1 MKEPFVITI
10 SREVG
15 SGGRTI
21 GRKLAEKLGVRF
33 SDKEL
38 VDELQKKLNLTVD
51 SIEELKGKKKRW
63 LDDFIQMVA
72 PVPMSGMLVDGDSDY
87 ISEYNLSLSVNDV
100 FEAEREI
107 LNGIADEGSCVIAGR
122 SGFFVLKGRPN
133 KVDILITA
141 SRDKRIARIMEKQ
154 NLSRQK
160 AEEVIDSVDKAR
172 DNYVM
177 RYTGQSRYD
186 ARNYHIVLN
195 MDYITEDQA
204 VSMILP
210 RFCPTSHSTSSCLS

>member
-1 MKEPFVITI
+1 MTMKDPFVITI
-10 SREVG
+10 SRTVG

-21 GRKLAEKLGVRF
+21 GRKLAERLGVRF

-38 VDELQKKLNLTVD
+38 IDALQNKFNLTAE

-72 PVPMSGMLVDGDSDY
+72 PVPMSGLLVSDESDY
-87 ISEYNLSLSVNDV
+87 VSEYNSTLSVNDV
-100 FEAEREI
+100 FEAEKEI

-122 SGFFVLKGRPN
+122 SGFFVLKDRPN

-141 SRDKRIARIMEKQ
+141 SRENRIARIMSKQ
-154 NLSRQK
+154 NLSREK
-160 AEEVIDSVDKAR
+160 AAQVLDSVDKAR
-172 DNYVM
+172 DNYVL

-195 MDYITEDQA
+195 MDYITEDKA
-204 VSMILP
+204 VEIIL
-210 RFCPTSHSTSSCLS
+210 SYLG

>member
-38 VDELQKKLNLTVD
+38 VDALQKKLNLTVD

-87 ISEYNLSLSVNDV
+87 ISEYNLSLTVNDV
-100 FEAEREI
+100 FEAEKEI
-107 LNGIADEGSCVIAGR
+107 LNGIADQGSCVIAGR

-141 SRDKRIARIMEKQ
+141 SREKRIARIMDKQ
-154 NLSRQK
+154 NLPRQK

-172 DNYVM
+172 DNYVK

-204 VSMILP
+204 VAMIL
-210 RFCPTSHSTSSCLS
+210 SYLGK

>member
-38 VDELQKKLNLTVD
+38 VDKLQKKLNLTVD

-100 FEAEREI
+100 FEAEKEI

-172 DNYVM
+172 DNYVQ

-195 MDYITEDQA
+195 MDYITEDKA
-204 VSMILP
+204 VDLIL
-210 RFCPTSHSTSSCLS
+210 SYLGK

>member
-33 SDKEL
+33 SDKDL
-38 VDELQKKLNLTVD
+38 IAALQKKLNLTAD

-141 SRDKRIARIMEKQ
+141 SREKRIARIMDKQ
-154 NLSRQK
+154 NLTRQK

-172 DNYVM
+172 DNYVQ

-204 VSMILP
+204 VEMIL
-210 RFCPTSHSTSSCLS
+210 SYLGK

>member
-21 GRKLAEKLGVRF
+21 GRKLAAKLGVRF

-38 VDELQKKLNLTVD
+38 VDALQKKLNLTES
-51 SIEELKGKKKRW
+51 SIEELTGKKKRW

-87 ISEYNLSLSVNDV
+87 ISEYNLSLTVNDV
-100 FEAEREI
+100 FEAEKEI
-107 LNGIADEGSCVIAGR
+107 LNGIADQGSCVIAGR

-172 DNYVM
+172 DNYVK

-204 VSMILP
+204 VAMIL
-210 RFCPTSHSTSSCLS
+210 SYLGK

>member
-38 VDELQKKLNLTVD
+38 VDALQKKLNLTVD

-87 ISEYNLSLSVNDV
+87 INEYNLSLSVNDV

-107 LNGIADEGSCVIAGR
+107 LKGIADEGSCVIAGR

-141 SRDKRIARIMEKQ
+141 SREKRIARIMSKQ
-154 NLSRQK
+154 DLTRDK
-160 AEEVIDSVDKAR
+160 AEQVIEIVDKAR
-172 DNYVM
+172 DNYVL

-186 ARNYHIVLN
+186 ARNYHIVIN

-204 VSMILP
+204 VDMILSYLG
-210 RFCPTSHSTSSCLS
+210 R

>member
-1 MKEPFVITI
+1 MKDPFVITI
-10 SREVG
+10 SRTVG

-21 GRKLAEKLGVRF
+21 GRKLAERLGVRF

-38 VDELQKKLNLTVD
+38 IDALQNKFNLTAE

-72 PVPMSGMLVDGDSDY
+72 PVPMSGLLVSGESDY
-87 ISEYNLSLSVNDV
+87 VSEYNSTLSVNDV
-100 FEAEREI
+100 FEAEKEI

-122 SGFFVLKGRPN
+122 SGFFVLKDRPN

-141 SRDKRIARIMEKQ
+141 SRENRIARIMSKQ
-154 NLSRQK
+154 NLSYEK
-160 AEEVIDSVDKAR
+160 AAQVLDSVDKAR
-172 DNYVM
+172 DNYVL

-195 MDYITEDQA
+195 MDYITEDKA
-204 VSMILP
+204 VDLIL
-210 RFCPTSHSTSSCLS
+210 SYLG

>member
-38 VDELQKKLNLTVD
+38 VDELQKKLNLTVS

-87 ISEYNLSLSVNDV
+87 ISEYNLSLTVNDV
-100 FEAEREI
+100 FEAEKEI
-107 LNGIADEGSCVIAGR
+107 LNGIADQGSCVIAGR

-172 DNYVM
+172 DNYVK

-204 VSMILP
+204 VAMIL
-210 RFCPTSHSTSSCLS
+210 SYLGK

>member
-141 SRDKRIARIMEKQ
+141 SRDKRITRIMEKQ

-172 DNYVM
+172 DNYVK

-204 VSMILP
+204 VAMIL
-210 RFCPTSHSTSSCLS
+210 SYLGK

>member
-21 GRKLAEKLGVRF
+21 GRKLAAKLGVRF
-33 SDKEL
+33 SDKDL
-38 VDELQKKLNLTVD
+38 VDALQKKLNLTES

-87 ISEYNLSLSVNDV
+87 ISEYNLSLTVNDV
-100 FEAEREI
+100 FEAEKEI
-107 LNGIADEGSCVIAGR
+107 LNGIADQGSCVIAGR

-141 SRDKRIARIMEKQ
+141 SRDKRIARIMERQ

-172 DNYVM
+172 DNYVQ

-204 VSMILP
+204 VAMIL
-210 RFCPTSHSTSSCLS
+210 SYLGK

>member
-33 SDKEL
+33 SDKDL
-38 VDELQKKLNLTVD
+38 IAALQKKLNLTAD

-133 KVDILITA
+133 TVDILITA
-141 SRDKRIARIMEKQ
+141 SREKRIARIMDKQ

-172 DNYVM
+172 DNYVQ

-204 VSMILP
+204 VEMIL
-210 RFCPTSHSTSSCLS
+210 SYLGK

>member
-1 MKEPFVITI
+1 MKDPFVITI

-21 GRKLAEKLGVRF
+21 GRKLAAKLGVRF

-38 VDELQKKLNLTVD
+38 VDALQKKLNLTES

-87 ISEYNLSLSVNDV
+87 ISEYNLSLTVNDV
-100 FEAEREI
+100 FEAEKEI
-107 LNGIADEGSCVIAGR
+107 LNGIADQGSCVIAGR
-122 SGFFVLKGRPN
+122 SGFFVLKDRPN

-160 AEEVIDSVDKAR
+160 AGEVIDSVDKAR
-172 DNYVM
+172 DNYVQ

-195 MDYITEDQA
+195 MDYITEDKA
-204 VSMILP
+204 VDLIL
-210 RFCPTSHSTSSCLS
+210 SYLGK

>member
-38 VDELQKKLNLTVD
+38 VDKLQKKLNLTVS

-122 SGFFVLKGRPN
+122 SGFFVLKGHPQ
-133 KVDILITA
+133 KVDIFITA
-141 SRDKRIARIMEKQ
+141 PMEKRIERVMRKQ
-154 NLSRQK
+154 NLTREL
-160 AEEVIDSVDKAR
+160 AEEVIGKVDKQR
-172 DNYVM
+172 ENYIK
-177 RYTGQSRYD
+177 RYAETSRYD
-186 ARNYHIVLN
+186 VRNYDLALN
-195 MDYITEDQA
+195 MDGLTEDQA
-204 VSMILP
+204 VDIILA
-210 RFCPTSHSTSSCLS
+210 FLNKK

>member
-1 MKEPFVITI
+1 MKDPFVITI
-10 SREVG
+10 SRTVG

-21 GRKLAEKLGVRF
+21 GRKLAERLGVRF

-38 VDELQKKLNLTVD
+38 IDALQNKFNLTAE

-72 PVPMSGMLVDGDSDY
+72 PVPMSGLLVSGESDY
-87 ISEYNLSLSVNDV
+87 VSEYNSTLSVNDV
-100 FEAEREI
+100 FEAEKEI

-141 SRDKRIARIMEKQ
+141 SRDKRIARIMDKQ

-172 DNYVM
+172 DNYVK

-204 VSMILP
+204 VAMIL
-210 RFCPTSHSTSSCLS
+210 SYLGK

>member
-38 VDELQKKLNLTVD
+38 VDALQKKLNLTVD

-63 LDDFIQMVA
+63 MDDFIQMVA

-87 ISEYNLSLSVNDV
+87 INEYNLSLSVNDV

-107 LNGIADEGSCVIAGR
+107 LKGIADEGSCVIAGR

-141 SRDKRIARIMEKQ
+141 SREKRIARIMSKQ
-154 NLSRQK
+154 DLTRDK
-160 AEEVIDSVDKAR
+160 AEQVIEIVDKAR
-172 DNYVM
+172 DNYVL

-186 ARNYHIVLN
+186 ARNYHIVIN

-204 VSMILP
+204 VDMIVSYLG
-210 RFCPTSHSTSSCLS
+210 R

>member
-33 SDKEL
+33 SDKDL
-38 VDELQKKLNLTVD
+38 IAALQKNLNLTAD

-133 KVDILITA
+133 KVDVLITA
-141 SRDKRIARIMEKQ
+141 SREKRIARIMDKQ

-172 DNYVM
+172 DNYVQ

-204 VSMILP
+204 VAMIL
-210 RFCPTSHSTSSCLS
+210 SYLGK

>member
-38 VDELQKKLNLTVD
+38 VDKLQKKLNLTVD

-122 SGFFVLKGRPN
+122 SGFFVLKDRPN
-133 KVDILITA
+133 KADILITA

-172 DNYVM
+172 DNYVQ

-204 VSMILP
+204 VAMIL
-210 RFCPTSHSTSSCLS
+210 SYLGK

>member
-1 MKEPFVITI
+1 MKDPFVITI
-10 SREVG
+10 SRTVG

-21 GRKLAEKLGVRF
+21 GRKLAERLGVRF

-38 VDELQKKLNLTVD
+38 IDALQAKLNLTAE

-72 PVPMSGMLVDGDSDY
+72 PVPMSGLLVSGESDY
-87 ISEYNLSLSVNDV
+87 VSEYNQSLSVNDV
-100 FEAEREI
+100 FEAEKEI
-107 LNGIADEGSCVIAGR
+107 LNGIADQGSCVIAGR
-122 SGFFVLKGRPN
+122 SGFFVLKDRPN

-141 SRDKRIARIMEKQ
+141 SRENRIARIMSKQ
-154 NLSRQK
+154 NLSYEK
-160 AEEVIDSVDKAR
+160 AAQVLDSVDKAR
-172 DNYVM
+172 DNYVL

-204 VSMILP
+204 VAMIL
-210 RFCPTSHSTSSCLS
+210 SYLGK

>member
-38 VDELQKKLNLTVD
+38 VDELQKKLHLTVD

-72 PVPMSGMLVDGDSDY
+72 PVPISGMLVDGDSDY

-122 SGFFVLKGRPN
+122 LGFFVLKDRPN

-172 DNYVM
+172 DNYVK

-204 VSMILP
+204 VAMIL
-210 RFCPTSHSTSSCLS
+210 SYLGK

>member
-1 MKEPFVITI
+1 MKEPFVVTI

-21 GRKLAEKLGVRF
+21 GRKLAEKLGVHF

-51 SIEELKGKKKRW
+51 SIEELMGKKKRW

-72 PVPMSGMLVDGDSDY
+72 PMPMSGMLVDGDSDY

-107 LNGIADEGSCVIAGR
+107 LNGIADEGSCVIVGR

-141 SRDKRIARIMEKQ
+141 SREKRIARIMDKQ
-154 NLSRQK
+154 NLNRQK
-160 AEEVIDSVDKAR
+160 AEEVIDGVDKAR
-172 DNYVM
+172 DNYVK

-204 VSMILP
+204 VAMIL
-210 RFCPTSHSTSSCLS
+210 SYLGK

>member
-38 VDELQKKLNLTVD
+38 IDSLQAKFNLSPK

-63 LDDFIQMVA
+63 MDDFIQMVA
-72 PVPMSGMLVDGDSDY
+72 PVPMSGLLVNGDSDY
-87 ISEYNLSLSVNDV
+87 ISEYNTSLNVNDV
-100 FEAEREI
+100 FEAEKEI
-107 LNGIADEGSCVIAGR
+107 LNGIADQGSCVIAGR
-122 SGFFVLKGRPN
+122 SGFFVLKDRPN
-133 KVDILITA
+133 KVDVLITA
-141 SRDKRIARIMEKQ
+141 SRENRIARIMSKQ
-154 NLSRQK
+154 GLSRDK
-160 AEEVIDSVDKAR
+160 AQEVIEKVDNAR
-172 DNYVM
+172 DNYVL

-195 MDYITEDQA
+195 MDYLTEDNA
-204 VSMILP
+204 VDIIMSYLGN
-210 RFCPTSHSTSSCLS
+210 

>member
-38 VDELQKKLNLTVD
+38 VDKLQKKLNLTVD

-100 FEAEREI
+100 FEAEKEI

-172 DNYVM
+172 DNYVQ

-204 VSMILP
+204 VSMIL
-210 RFCPTSHSTSSCLS
+210 SYLGK

>member
-141 SRDKRIARIMEKQ
+141 SREKRIARIMEKQ
-154 NLSRQK
+154 NLSRDK

-204 VSMILP
+204 VAMIL
-210 RFCPTSHSTSSCLS
+210 SYLGK

>member
-21 GRKLAEKLGVRF
+21 GRKLAAKLGVRF
-33 SDKEL
+33 SDKDL
-38 VDELQKKLNLTVD
+38 IAALQKKLNLTAD

-122 SGFFVLKGRPN
+122 SGFFVLKDRPN

-172 DNYVM
+172 DNYVQ

-204 VSMILP
+204 VEMIL
-210 RFCPTSHSTSSCLS
+210 SYLGK

>member
-38 VDELQKKLNLTVD
+38 IDSLQAKFNLSPK

-63 LDDFIQMVA
+63 MDDFIQMVA
-72 PVPMSGMLVDGDSDY
+72 PVPMSGLLVNGDSDY
-87 ISEYNLSLSVNDV
+87 ISEYNTSLNVNDV
-100 FEAEREI
+100 FEAEKEI
-107 LNGIADEGSCVIAGR
+107 LNGIADQGSCVIAGR
-122 SGFFVLKGRPN
+122 SGFFVLKDRPN
-133 KVDILITA
+133 KVDVLITA
-141 SRDKRIARIMEKQ
+141 SRENRIARIMSKQ
-154 NLSRQK
+154 GLSREK
-160 AEEVIDSVDKAR
+160 AQDVIEKVDNAR
-172 DNYVM
+172 DNYVL

-195 MDYITEDQA
+195 MDYLTEDKA
-204 VSMILP
+204 VDIIMSYLGN
-210 RFCPTSHSTSSCLS
+210 

>member
-21 GRKLAEKLGVRF
+21 GRKLAQKLGVRF

-38 VDELQKKLNLTVD
+38 IDALQAKLNLTA
-51 SIEELKGKKKRW
+51 SGIEELKGKKKRW

-72 PVPMSGMLVDGDSDY
+72 PVPTSGMLVDGDSDY
-87 ISEYNLSLSVNDV
+87 ISEYNSSLNVNDI
-100 FEAEREI
+100 FEAEKEI
-107 LNGIADEGSCVIAGR
+107 LNGIADQGSCVIAGR
-122 SGFFVLKGRPN
+122 SGFFVLKDRPN

-141 SRDKRIARIMEKQ
+141 SLDNRVARVMSKQ
-154 NLSRQK
+154 NLTREK
-160 AEEVIDSVDKAR
+160 AMEVIESVDKAR
-172 DNYVM
+172 NNYVL

-186 ARNYHIVLN
+186 ARNYNIVLN
-195 MDYITEDQA
+195 MDYITEDKA
-204 VSMILP
+204 VDIIMSYLGK
-210 RFCPTSHSTSSCLS
+210 

>member
-15 SGGRTI
+15 SGGRSI

-38 VDELQKKLNLTVD
+38 IDALQAKLNL
-51 SIEELKGKKKRW
+51 SASAIEELKGKKKRW

-141 SRDKRIARIMEKQ
+141 SRENRIARIMDKQ

-172 DNYVM
+172 DNYVR

-204 VSMILP
+204 VAMIL
-210 RFCPTSHSTSSCLS
+210 SYLGK

>member
-33 SDKEL
+33 SDKDL
-38 VDELQKKLNLTVD
+38 IAALQKKLNLTAD

-122 SGFFVLKGRPN
+122 SGFFVLKDRPN

-172 DNYVM
+172 DNYVQ

-204 VSMILP
+204 VAMIL
-210 RFCPTSHSTSSCLS
+210 SYLGK

>member
-1 MKEPFVITI
+1 MKEPFVVTI

-141 SRDKRIARIMEKQ
+141 SRDKRIARIMDKQ
-154 NLSRQK
+154 NLTRQK

-172 DNYVM
+172 DNYVK

-204 VSMILP
+204 VAMILSYLGKKSVDKKP
-210 RFCPTSHSTSSCLS
+210 

>member
-38 VDELQKKLNLTVD
+38 IDALQAKLNLSAS

-72 PVPMSGMLVDGDSDY
+72 PVPKSGLLVDGDSDY
-87 ISEYNLSLSVNDV
+87 ISEYKKSLSVNDV
-100 FEAEREI
+100 FEAEKEI
-107 LNGIADEGSCVIAGR
+107 LNGIADQGSCVIAGR
-122 SGFFVLKGRPN
+122 SGFFVLKDRPN

-141 SRDKRIARIMEKQ
+141 SLENRIARIMEKQ
-154 NLSRQK
+154 NLTREK
-160 AEEVIDSVDKAR
+160 AEQVIDSVDKAR
-172 DNYVM
+172 DNYVL

-195 MDYITEDQA
+195 MDYITEDKA
-204 VSMILP
+204 VELIL
-210 RFCPTSHSTSSCLS
+210 SYLGK

>member
-72 PVPMSGMLVDGDSDY
+72 PMPMSGMLVDGDSDY

-141 SRDKRIARIMEKQ
+141 SREKRIDRIMDKQ
-154 NLSRQK
+154 NLTRQK

-172 DNYVM
+172 DNYVK

-204 VSMILP
+204 VAMIL
-210 RFCPTSHSTSSCLS
+210 SYLGK

>member
-1 MKEPFVITI
+1 MKDPFVITI
-10 SREVG
+10 SRTVG

-21 GRKLAEKLGVRF
+21 GRKLAERLGVRF

-38 VDELQKKLNLTVD
+38 IDALQNKFNLTAE

-72 PVPMSGMLVDGDSDY
+72 PVPMSGLLVSGESDY
-87 ISEYNLSLSVNDV
+87 VSEYNSTLSVNDV
-100 FEAEREI
+100 FEAEKEI

-122 SGFFVLKGRPN
+122 LGFFVLKDRPN

-160 AEEVIDSVDKAR
+160 AEEMIDSVDKAR

-204 VSMILP
+204 VAMIL
-210 RFCPTSHSTSSCLS
+210 SYLGK

>member
-1 MKEPFVITI
+1 MKDPFVITI
-10 SREVG
+10 SRTVG

-21 GRKLAEKLGVRF
+21 GRKLAERLGVRF

-38 VDELQKKLNLTVD
+38 IDALQNKFNLTAE

-72 PVPMSGMLVDGDSDY
+72 PVPMSGLLVSGESDY
-87 ISEYNLSLSVNDV
+87 VSEYNSTLSVNDV
-100 FEAEREI
+100 FEAEKEI

-122 SGFFVLKGRPN
+122 LGFFVLKDRPN

-141 SRDKRIARIMEKQ
+141 SRENRIARIMEKQ

-204 VSMILP
+204 VAMIL
-210 RFCPTSHSTSSCLS
+210 SYLGK

>member
-33 SDKEL
+33 SDKDL
-38 VDELQKKLNLTVD
+38 IAALQKKFNLTAD

-141 SRDKRIARIMEKQ
+141 SREKRIARIMDKQ

-172 DNYVM
+172 DNYVQ

-204 VSMILP
+204 VEMIL
-210 RFCPTSHSTSSCLS
+210 SYLGK